1 MQLLIEFTFDL
12 ISVYSNTQF
21 LIEIIQYASLID
33 FFLDKSSA
41 KHTTQIH
48 W

>member
-21 LIEIIQYASLID
+21 LIEIIQNTIL
-33 FFLDKSSA
+33 FKVP
-41 KHTTQIH
+41 
-48 W
+48 